1 MMQMHKFQ
9 AKTISEATAKVKNEL
24 GSDAMIL
31 ATRKIETEGS
41 GGLFE
46 ITAVSGS
53 APDHQGPYAELKSD
67 LMSIKEMLAI
77 LDHSG
82 GTMQDLL
89 CNPAALNMYA
99 KLIRNGVND
108 HYARLFLER
117 GGAFRKGPAGDDGR
131 HVGVNTVK
139 EMIRLIRIGNPFENG
154 QQRRII
160 TALVGTTGVGKTT
173 TIAKIS
179 ARLMLEHKK
188 RVGLISIDN
197 YRIGAVE
204 QLKTYADILGIPC
217 FPAFNRTDLLF
228 ALRRLAD
235 MDVVLI
241 DTAGQSQYD
250 RSRIEELRRVMTDDL
265 EIRTHLLLSVATAEK
280 EMERTAVNFE
290 PLKCK
295 SYIFTK
301 TDESECCG
309 SIINQLM
316 KWNLPISYI
325 TTGQNVP
332 EDLERANCKNIIKR
346 ILTKNE

>member
-1 MMQMHKFQ
+1 MQMNKFQ
-9 AKTISEATAKVKNEL
+9 AKTISEATAKVRNEL

-31 ATRKIETEGS
+31 STRKIETENNGDR
-41 GGLFE
+41 FE
-46 ITAVSGS
+46 ITAVSGGAS
-53 APDHQGPYAELKSD
+53 KNRNSYAELKSD
-67 LMSIKEMLAI
+67 LMSIKEMIAI
-77 LDHSG
+77 QDHSG
-82 GTMQDLL
+82 GTIRNLL
-89 CNPAALNMYA
+89 LNPATLNMYA

-108 HYARLFLER
+108 HHARLFLER
-117 GGAFRKGPAGDDGR
+117 GGGFRKDSADADDRDVNG
-131 HVGVNTVK
+131 NTVK
-139 EMIRLIRIGNPFENG
+139 EMMRLISTDSPFENCHK
-154 QQRRII
+154 RRVI

-179 ARLMLEHKK
+179 ARLMLQQKR

-204 QLKTYADILGIPC
+204 QLKIYAGILGIPC
-217 FPAFNRTDLLF
+217 FPAFNRKDLLF
-228 ALRRLAD
+228 ALKRLAD

-250 RSRIEELRRVMTDDL
+250 CSRIEELKRVMTDDL
-265 EIRTHLLLSVATAEK
+265 EIRTHLLLSIATSEK
-280 EMERTAVNFE
+280 EMERTAVNFK
-290 PLKCK
+290 PLDCQ

-332 EDLERANCKNIIKR
+332 EDIERATPKNIVKR